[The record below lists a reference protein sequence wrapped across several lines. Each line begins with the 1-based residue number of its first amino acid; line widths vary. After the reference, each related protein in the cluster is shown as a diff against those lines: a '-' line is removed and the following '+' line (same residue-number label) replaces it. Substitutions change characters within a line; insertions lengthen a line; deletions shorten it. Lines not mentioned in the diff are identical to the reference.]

1 MAYKALLW
9 TEVFR
14 ISHIKWY
21 KFYNYNLLVALRGK
35 QGRTL
40 KLVNLKHKD
49 QASIQLLTLCLNL
62 LVYFA
67 EMASYFPMKAKR
79 KKLGDTLSV
88 WRNFRVDLTWW
99 MGKKKAENKKQTFF
113 ERLYCVV
120 FQFFIQKYYIWKNNT
135 FWCGIINTKNI
146 LRASYAERSIK

>member
-1 MAYKALLW
+1 M
-9 TEVFR
+9 
-14 ISHIKWY
+14 
-21 KFYNYNLLVALRGK
+21 ALRGK

-67 EMASYFPMKAKR
+67 EMASYFTMKTKR

-88 WRNFRVDLTWW
+88 
-99 MGKKKAENKKQTFF
+99 
-113 ERLYCVV
+113 
-120 FQFFIQKYYIWKNNT
+120 
-135 FWCGIINTKNI
+135 
-146 LRASYAERSIK
+146 